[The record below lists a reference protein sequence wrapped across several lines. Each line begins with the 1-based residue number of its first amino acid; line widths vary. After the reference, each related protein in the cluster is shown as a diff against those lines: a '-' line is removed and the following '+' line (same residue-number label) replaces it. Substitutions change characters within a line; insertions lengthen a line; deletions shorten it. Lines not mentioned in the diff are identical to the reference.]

1 VVRDRDKE
9 NPRSPGLGGKDS
21 NPPDDATTSQHA
33 SQRHPQPHCG
43 LQTTRFGGALTGI
56 RSTSLNGKR
65 GGRWWPPSLRVTGS
79 YQAAA
84 SSVRSWV
91 RQLTR
96 NELVLQARAIYI
108 RISQEDGGRARYEE
122 VVATSR
128 DLWNSLRHA
137 AAARKNTRRI
147 RMGWEDPASRD
158 PQQRINDIIVDVS
171 V

>member
-1 VVRDRDKE
+1 MAAIRRSVIVTRKILEARASVAKTPTRPTT
-9 NPRSPGLGGKDS
+9 PRQASTRPGAILNHTADFKRRGS
-21 NPPDDATTSQHA
+21 EEH
-33 SQRHPQPHCG
+33 
-43 LQTTRFGGALTGI
+43 
-56 RSTSLNGKR
+56 STSLNGKR